1 MILDLFRYFARFPKK
16 EGVVSMFANG
26 SSDFIQYA
34 ELLEYAKN
42 LPEPIMPKLEN
53 LVFGQ
58 SYDYVKKR
66 VDNITGNYLF
76 VDFGEF
82 TSSRDA
88 RNSIIDQQKLAV
100 TIAMKVSDSADMV
113 ETAIVSEMTL
123 SLLAELRKSSF
134 SIPVLKI
141 CPGLTRYR
149 RIMTSFPLS
158 HLNSNL
164 WAGHSCSAP
173 WQQTCSEQKSLFKTI
188 DK

>member
-1 MILDLFRYFARFPKK
+1 MILDLLRYFARFPKK

-34 ELLEYAKN
+34 ELLGYVKK
-42 LPEPIMPKLEN
+42 LPEPIMPELEN

-82 TSSRDA
+82 TSSRDTH
-88 RNSIIDQQKLAV
+88 NSILDSQKLAA

-113 ETAIVSEMTL
+113 ETAIASEITL
-123 SLLAELRKSSF
+123 SLLAELRKGLF
-134 SIPVLKI
+134 LIHGLRI
-141 CPGLTRYR
+141 CHGLIRYR
-149 RIMTSFPLS
+149 RIMTLS
-158 HLNSNL
+158 LCLIRIQIHRLDT
-164 WAGHSCSAP
+164 HVQFCRDRFV
-173 WQQTCSEQKSLFKTI
+173 QC
-188 DK
+188 

>member
-16 EGVVSMFANG
+16 EGVGSMFANG

-123 SLLAELRKSSF
+123 SLLAELRKKLILDSRSEDLPWLDKISENHDIIPFVSSEFKSMGWTLMF
-134 SIPVLKI
+134 SSLAADLFRTKI
-141 CPGLTRYR
+141 
-149 RIMTSFPLS
+149 I
-158 HLNSNL
+158 
-164 WAGHSCSAP
+164 
-173 WQQTCSEQKSLFKTI
+173 I
-188 DK
+188 